1 MYGTKYIS
9 AIEAAERWHLSR
21 RRVVAL
27 CGGGRIIGA
36 QKKPER
42 IGSFRKTQRS
52 RRTHVLKPVNISE
65 STRRKRN
72 QTETEKLSYTDP

>member
-9 AIEAAERWHLSR
+9 AIEAAERWNLSR

-36 QKKPER
+36 QKAGAYWSGYHLIVLAKNEKGYHNRTRVWER
-42 IGSFRKTQRS
+42 RS
-52 RRTHVLKPVNISE
+52 
-65 STRRKRN
+65 
-72 QTETEKLSYTDP
+72 

>member
-36 QKKPER
+36 QKA
-42 IGSFRKTQRS
+42 GAYWSFRKTQRS

>member
-1 MYGTKYIS
+1 MYGIKYIS

-27 CGGGRIIGA
+27 CGDGRIIGA
-36 QKKPER
+36 QKARAYWIIPENAKKP
-42 IGSFRKTQRS
+42 SDP
-52 RRTHVLKPVNISE
+52 VLKPVNISE
-65 STRRKRN
+65 STWRKRS